1 VTDREVEQFAAF
13 VASRLGCE
21 LEAAAP
27 RMTEALERRAAAR
40 GVSPA
45 EYVARLA
52 QWGTADL
59 EALSRE
65 LTVGETY
72 FFRHGQQ
79 FAALLEHAVPE
90 RLAAHGGPIRILS
103 AGCSTGEEPYS
114 IAMAIRD
121 AGFDPALVEI
131 RAIDVNPDALRR
143 AREGTYSAWA
153 LRETSELQKRRWFT
167 PQRAG
172 YALAHEIREAVR
184 FEHANLVEEDPW
196 GREHYDIVL
205 CRNVMMYF
213 TREAMART
221 LARIEQALRPGGFL
235 FVGYAETLQHM
246 AHGLETIQ
254 SHGTFYYRRGRAAP
268 RPASTTPWFEQIEQ
282 STARLRELSSA
293 TVPAPVAVPRGG
305 HVTDALALIERE
317 QFPEALARIEA
328 ADPGDPDAAL
338 VRAVLLL
345 QARRADDAKV
355 LCRELIGR
363 GALRPAA
370 HHVLSLC
377 EDLTGD
383 RDAAVASASTA
394 TELDPAFAL
403 AHLHLGILCRRDG
416 NRDRARLEL
425 GHAARLIAHETER
438 RVVLFGG
445 GFKREALAA
454 LCRAELTALE
464 VRP

>member
-1 VTDREVEQFAAF
+1 VSELEQFAAF

-21 LEAAAP
+21 LEVGTP
-27 RMTEALERRAAAR
+27 RMLEALERRAGAR

-45 EYVARLA
+45 EYVARLP
-52 QWGTADL
+52 QWGAADL

-72 FFRHGQQ
+72 FFRHAQQ
-79 FAALLEHAVPE
+79 FSALLERAIPE
-90 RLAAHGGPIRILS
+90 RLAARVLPIRILS

-121 AGFDPALVEI
+121 AGFDPALFEI
-131 RAIDVNPDALRR
+131 RAIDVNADALRR

-153 LRETSELQKRRWFT
+153 LRETSELQKRTWFT
-167 PQRAG
+167 PERPG
-172 YALAHEIREAVR
+172 FALAREIRAAVR
-184 FEHANLVEEDPW
+184 FEHANLVDDAAWDPV
-196 GREHYDIVL
+196 DIVF

-213 TREAMART
+213 TRDAMART
-221 LARIEQALRPGGFL
+221 LARIEHALRPGGFL

-246 AHGLETIQ
+246 SHGLETIQ
-254 SHGTFYYRRGRAAP
+254 SHGTFYYRRGSAP
-268 RPASTTPWFEQIEQ
+268 AKPTTTWFEQIEQ
-282 STARLRELSSA
+282 STARLRELA
-293 TVPAPVAVPRGG
+293 AAVPAVPDAVRAG
-305 HVTDALALIERE
+305 HVADALLLIERE
-317 QFPEALARIEA
+317 QFAEALACVEA
-328 ADPGDPDAAL
+328 EDDPDAML

-345 QARRADDAKV
+345 QARRADEATA

-363 GALRPAA
+363 GAHRAAA

-377 EDLTGD
+377 EDVAGD

-416 NRDRARLEL
+416 NRDRARVEI
-425 GHAARLIAHETER
+425 GHAARLIAHETDR
-438 RVVLFGG
+438 RVILFGG
-445 GFKREALAA
+445 GFTRDALAA

-464 VRP
+464 ARP